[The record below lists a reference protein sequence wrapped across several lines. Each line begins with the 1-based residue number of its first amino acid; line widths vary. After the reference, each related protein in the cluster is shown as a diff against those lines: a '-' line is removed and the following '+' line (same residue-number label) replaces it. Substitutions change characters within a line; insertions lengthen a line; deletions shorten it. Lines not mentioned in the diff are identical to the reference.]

1 MTENTDSTARRAYVK
16 PFVRNLDVMDTEGK
30 SYFNHVEASL
40 FGDRLGPITTGPS

>member
-1 MTENTDSTARRAYVK
+1 MTEDTDGTTQGAYVK